1 MNAEQILKLLDAGYT
16 KADIDA
22 MNMAPEAQPVQEAQ
36 PEAQPVQEAQQKTQP
51 VQEAQPEVQPVLEV
65 PVETEAE
72 KRLTRIENIIEK
84 MAANGIASSSAPAPE
99 EKKNVVAE
107 ILEHL

>member
-36 PEAQPVQEAQQKTQP
+36 PETQP
-51 VQEAQPEVQPVLEV
+51 MQEAQPEAQPVLEA

-72 KRLTRIENIIEK
+72 KRLTRIENLIER
-84 MAANGIASSSAPAPE
+84 MAENGIAASSAPAPV